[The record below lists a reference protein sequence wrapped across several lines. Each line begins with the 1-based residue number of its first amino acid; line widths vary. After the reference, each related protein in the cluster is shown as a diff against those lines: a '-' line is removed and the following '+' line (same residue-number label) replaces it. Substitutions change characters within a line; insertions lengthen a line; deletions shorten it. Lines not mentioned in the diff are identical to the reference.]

1 MIDRRQTRQ
10 GARDR
15 GFSLLEM
22 LVVVAIIMLTL
33 AVAVPSIGT
42 FMRNY
47 EIKGAAQG
55 VVTDLNTARQKAIMR
70 NVNVGVVFMTLSPTR
85 YQWVIEDQ
93 PNSVS
98 TLNASPLPTPP
109 PGQFGPVHELPRGIS
124 FVTAG
129 CQSMPTG
136 VSTGSVR
143 FHRLGDPCSPGSN
156 ASCPA
161 INVGVTPQTFI
172 MSDTTFTTTM
182 LCLAQQGN
190 SGTQVRQ
197 YRRVILSPGGRA
209 LETQ

>member
-1 MIDRRQTRQ
+1 MNDRPQTRQ

-15 GFSLLEM
+15 GFSLVEL
-22 LVVVAIIMLTL
+22 LVVVGIIALTL
-33 AVAVPSIGT
+33 AIAIPSIGIY
-42 FMRNY
+42 MRNY

-70 NVNVGVVFMTLSPTR
+70 NVNVGVVFMTLSNTR
-85 YQWVIEDQ
+85 YQYVIEDQ

-98 TLNASPLPTPP
+98 TSNTINPSPP
-109 PGQFGPVHELPRGIS
+109 PASQFGPLRELPRNIT

-129 CQSMPTG
+129 CTG
-136 VSTGSVR
+136 IAGVAAGAVR
-143 FHRLGDPCSPGSN
+143 FHRLGDICNPGSDA

-161 INVGVTPQTFI
+161 INVGVAPQNFI
-172 MSDTTFTTTM
+172 MSGAASTM
-182 LCLAQQGN
+182 ICLAQRT
-190 SGTQVRQ
+190 SATEFV